1 MKKLFSVLAVIATVL
16 LASAFIS
23 CSNPSNP
30 SNPSNS
36 GGNSGGGGNS
46 GNSSVVNEN
55 DPFAGSTW
63 VAEQDMGGGATVK
76 YTVKFSK
83 SGTVDYS
90 MTTAGTT
97 SSLYSGSYTVKK
109 NFNGVEG
116 QYGARFRVY
125 TFTIQNKNAT
135 TAKVFE
141 DDSIT
146 YTKQ

>member
-16 LASAFIS
+16 LASAYIS
-23 CSNPSNP
+23 CSNP

-76 YTVKFSK
+76 YTVKFPK

-97 SSLYSGSYTVKK
+97 SSIYSGSYTVKK

-116 QYGARFRVY
+116 QYGARFSVY

-141 DDSIT
+141 DPSIT